1 MNKKIVYFIS
11 LVFVIIIAVN
21 IVSAVGVNIWAL
33 FKWQENDKIH
43 ESNLENQK
51 YEDYFEPKI
60 DSLIEIDPK
69 NAIKYINK
77 VIIKYPEIYF
87 LELKKGIAYYKID
100 SMEIAI
106 KQFRKSMSKSG
117 HEFPTAL
124 GHIGWT
130 LVELERYDEAIV
142 EFKKAAKQNSV
153 YILDIAQVYEL
164 RNDFV
169 NAQKYYELR
178 LGVLEKDND
187 PYYKNEIE
195 ELKIKI
201 EKLKKKS

>member
-1 MNKKIVYFIS
+1 
-11 LVFVIIIAVN
+11 
-21 IVSAVGVNIWAL
+21 
-33 FKWQENDKIH
+33 
-43 ESNLENQK
+43 
-51 YEDYFEPKI
+51 
-60 DSLIEIDPK
+60 
-69 NAIKYINK
+69 
-77 VIIKYPEIYF
+77 
-87 LELKKGIAYYKID
+87 
-100 SMEIAI
+100 MEIAI

-201 EKLKKKS
+201 EKLDRKRIYRVLYAIKSQFFKLKNFLECSSDWLFVVND